1 MMTSTRYGINVTS
14 LDIVLEKVCCA
25 ALSIAFHIIYYSMWL
40 LEIFF
45 TRLTLTVGAN
55 NEGESQMLAKLG
67 IHVTQYLVHCCDI

>member
-1 MMTSTRYGINVTS
+1 MMTSTRYGINVTL
-14 LDIVLEKVCCA
+14 LDFVLEKVCCA
-25 ALSIAFHIIYYSMWL
+25 ALSVAFHIIYYSMWL

-67 IHVTQYLVHCCDI
+67 IHAAQYLVHCCDI